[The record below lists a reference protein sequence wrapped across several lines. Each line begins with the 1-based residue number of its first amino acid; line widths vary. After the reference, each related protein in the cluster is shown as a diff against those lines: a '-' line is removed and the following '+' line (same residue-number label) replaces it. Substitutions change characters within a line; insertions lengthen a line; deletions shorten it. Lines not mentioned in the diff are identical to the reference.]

1 MRAKTKTVKLSAAE
15 KAIIASHA
23 GALDGFAAYFGGGY
37 EFVLHTLE
45 SLDHS
50 VIKIVNG
57 HHTGRSVGAPITD
70 LALQMLAEL
79 EAKGDADHITYATKT
94 KRGDPLHSTTIA
106 IRGDKQRI
114 IGLLC
119 INFYLNTPLS
129 QVFQDLF
136 KTSLAS
142 SGRVQEHFSANV
154 EEAIVGALEIAKRR
168 VDATEGENAGL
179 RNKRI
184 IGDLYEQGIF
194 QLKGAAPAVADLLGL
209 SRNTV
214 YLHLRSF
221 ESEATHKKD

>member
-1 MRAKTKTVKLSAAE
+1 MRANTKMVKLSAAE

-23 GALDGFAAYFGGGY
+23 GVLDGFAAYFGGGY

-70 LALQMLAEL
+70 LALTMLAEL
-79 EAKGDADHITYATKT
+79 EAKGDTDHISYATKT
-94 KRGDPLHSTTIA
+94 SRGDPLHSTTIA

-136 KTSLAS
+136 RTSLAS

-154 EEAIVGALEIAKRR
+154 EEAIAGALEIAKRR
-168 VDATEGENAGL
+168 ADAAEGENASL

-184 IGDLYEQGIF
+184 IGDLCEQGIF

-221 ESEATHKKD
+221 ERGAPHKKG